1 MGMWDYNNYVLK
13 VQLHENLT
21 DSRFIEFVTRWD
33 YTIDD
38 FFSFQESIEPL
49 TNEVAQ
55 KIMQFFVSYNKID
68 LCPDN
73 YNRYEPV
80 KLPFNKDDFY
90 DSVHILA
97 FPSGTLHL
105 KKKRRFQVMIEN
117 LWYFLTFD
125 PDDNHKVMIPLRE
138 ISEDEYLGCIQ
149 IYISKNTKFYSM
161 NVLQEIIEDLCT
173 YLQTDYGVIIDQET
187 NEVLYQYKPAQ

>member
-1 MGMWDYNNYVLK
+1 
-13 VQLHENLT
+13 
-21 DSRFIEFVTRWD
+21 
-33 YTIDD
+33 
-38 FFSFQESIEPL
+38 
-49 TNEVAQ
+49 
-55 KIMQFFVSYNKID
+55 
-68 LCPDN
+68 
-73 YNRYEPV
+73 
-80 KLPFNKDDFY
+80 
-90 DSVHILA
+90 
-97 FPSGTLHL
+97 
-105 KKKRRFQVMIEN
+105 MIEN

-173 YLQTDYGVIIDQET
+173 YLQTDSGVILDQAT